1 MSSFDRS
8 LAQAKK
14 SCSLYRQRGF
24 TLVEL
29 IVVLVLLGILS
40 AVAFPRLGGVSSY
53 QDASLRSSILGSLKL
68 AQKSALAQHASSVYW
83 VLGRQATDQWR
94 IYILLDTSVGDGA
107 APVEISSAQLQKNI
121 LASTN
126 ISYDVSLSAG
136 GALSSSIG
144 VGENIVVMYNQLG
157 DMVRVKSNVVLSSEA
172 SFPSLTQA
180 VDSSLQF
187 TDSRGG
193 FCLSLTGYNYA
204 STCR

>member
-1 MSSFDRS
+1 MSSFYLS

-14 SCSLYRQRGF
+14 SCSLSRQRGF
-24 TLVEL
+24 TVVEL
-29 IVVLVLLGILS
+29 IVVIVLLGILS

-107 APVEISSAQLQKNI
+107 APVDISSAQLQKNI

-126 ISYDVSLSAG
+126 ISYDVSFSAG
-136 GALSSSIG
+136 GGLTNSIG
-144 VGENIVVMYNQLG
+144 VGDNVAVMYNQLG
-157 DMVRVKSNVVLSSEA
+157 DMIRVKNNVALSSEG
-172 SFPSLTQA
+172 SFPSLAQA

-193 FCLSLTGYNYA
+193 FCLSLTGYNYE

>member
-1 MSSFDRS
+1 MSSFSLS

-14 SCSLYRQRGF
+14 SCFRVRQRGF

-53 QDASLRSSILGSLKL
+53 EEASLRSSILGSLKL

-83 VLGRQATDQWR
+83 VLNRQASSQWR
-94 IYILLDTSVGDGA
+94 IYILLDENVGDGI
-107 APVEISSAQLQKNI
+107 APIEISSAQLQKNI
-121 LASTN
+121 SANAN
-126 ISYDVSLSAG
+126 ISYGVSLAAG
-136 GALSSSIG
+136 GTLTGTIN
-144 VGENIVVMYNQLG
+144 VGENITVMYNQLG
-157 DMVRVKSNVVLSSEA
+157 DMIRVKNNVVLASEN
-172 SFPSLTQA
+172 SFPDTTQ
-180 VDSSLQF
+180 VVSSSLQLS
-187 TDSRGG
+187 DGRGD

>member
-1 MSSFDRS
+1 MSSFYPS

-14 SCSLYRQRGF
+14 SCSLSRQRGF
-24 TLVEL
+24 TVVEL
-29 IVVLVLLGILS
+29 IVVIVLLGILS

-107 APVEISSAQLQKNI
+107 SPVEISSAQLQKNI
-121 LASTN
+121 LASTH
-126 ISYDVSLSAG
+126 ISYDVSLSVG

-157 DMVRVKSNVVLSSEA
+157 DMVRVKSNVALSSEA
-172 SFPSLTQA
+172 SFPSLAQA
-180 VDSSLQF
+180 VNSSLQF

-193 FCLSLTGYNYA
+193 FCLSLTGYNYE